1 MLHSVDKKAMDTIKF
16 FGAIELYTVM
26 MVTGGTNGG
35 YDLG

>member
-1 MLHSVDKKAMDTIKF
+1 MDTIEF

-26 MVTGGTNGG
+26 MVTGGTNGW